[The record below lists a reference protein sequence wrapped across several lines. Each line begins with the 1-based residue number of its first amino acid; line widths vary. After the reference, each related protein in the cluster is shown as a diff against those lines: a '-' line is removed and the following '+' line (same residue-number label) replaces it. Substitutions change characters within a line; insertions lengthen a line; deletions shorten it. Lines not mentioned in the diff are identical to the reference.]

1 MKNYN
6 LPIIDIK
13 KTGKNIERLRRIN
26 GLKVSDLEEAFNYTV
41 TYQAIYKWQRGES
54 LPSID
59 NLVALAA
66 LFNCGVDEILVYER

>member
-1 MKNYN
+1 MSKYK

-13 KTGKNIERLRRIN
+13 ETGKNIERLRKLN
-26 GLKVSDLEEAFNYTV
+26 GIKVSELEEAFGYTV

-59 NLVALAA
+59 NLVALASM
-66 LFNCGVDEILVYER
+66 FKCNVDQILVYE